1 MKTVFSQK
9 KQNKLANKL
18 EDLDFDFRA
27 DTVKIE
33 SMRDLEEKLYL
44 PFSRGEQIFYRGE
57 RQSSITRPLL
67 PSIYRNKEIL
77 FDHSNKVDLVTSQ
90 ELYKF
95 YKNKSGFFDLY
106 EHIIEPVST
115 DNMYNFLAFSQ
126 HYFGISP
133 LIDFTK
139 SLDVAL
145 SFALKGRTSFDKDIL
160 IYTLQLKSE
169 EEYTTSIE
177 TANAWIRDYSV
188 IIFRDITGIDFQNTL
203 DAISDYK
210 IISEH
215 IKGHNLLELNAPSAK
230 LIDVPTN
237 DLIKYQQGVFL
248 LLDDFSLMHKGYLTK
263 KIRDD
268 FLMKKWLISKELCPD
283 IAKYLKKTAPHYAYE
298 NITDLSNVAK
308 QIKKNNPL
316 IYGFNQV

>member
-9 KQNKLANKL
+9 KQIKLANKL

-33 SMRDLEEKLYL
+33 SMGDLEDKLYA
-44 PFSRGEQIFYRGE
+44 PFSRSEQIFYRGE
-57 RQSSITRPLL
+57 RLSSIMRPLL

-77 FDHSNKVDLVTSQ
+77 FEHSNKVDLVTSQ
-90 ELYKF
+90 ELYNF

-106 EHIIEPVST
+106 EQIIEPVST

-145 SFALKGRTSFDKDIL
+145 SFALKGRTSVDKDIL

-169 EEYTTSIE
+169 EEYTASID
-177 TANAWIRDYSV
+177 TANEWIRDYSV
-188 IIFRDITGIDFQNTL
+188 ILFRDITGIDFQSPL
-203 DAISDYK
+203 DAISDYR
-210 IISEH
+210 IISQH
-215 IKGHNLLELNAPSAK
+215 IKGHSLLELNAPSAK

-248 LLDDFSLMHKGYLTK
+248 LLDDFSLMHKSYLTK

-268 FLMKKWLISKELCPD
+268 FLMKKWLISRELCPD
-283 IAKYLKKTAPHYAYE
+283 IAKWLKETAPHYAYE
-298 NITDLSNVAK
+298 NITDLSNVVRE
-308 QIKKNNPL
+308 IKKNNPL
-316 IYGFNQV
+316 IYGMN